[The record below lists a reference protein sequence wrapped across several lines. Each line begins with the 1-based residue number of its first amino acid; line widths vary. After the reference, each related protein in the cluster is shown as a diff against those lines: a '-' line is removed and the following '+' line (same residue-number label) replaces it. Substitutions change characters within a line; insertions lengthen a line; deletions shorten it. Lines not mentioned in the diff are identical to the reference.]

1 MLVVVNVHF
10 LISSKDITMGS
21 TAPISTSDQ
30 LVTRYNFAV
39 VIEEMSHGVIT
50 LVSDRMQQ
58 L

>member
-10 LISSKDITMGS
+10 LIFSKDITMGS

-30 LVTRYNFAV
+30 LVTRYDFAV
-39 VIEEMSHGVIT
+39 VMEEMSHGVIT